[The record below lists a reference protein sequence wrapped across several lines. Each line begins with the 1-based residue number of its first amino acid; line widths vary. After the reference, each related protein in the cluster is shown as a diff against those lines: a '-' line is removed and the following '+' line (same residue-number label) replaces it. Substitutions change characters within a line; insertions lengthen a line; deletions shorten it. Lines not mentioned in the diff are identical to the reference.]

1 MNAPDLAVRKEV
13 VVARNVEDTFRIFT
27 EELGEWWPLDSTYS
41 VLQGEAVTA
50 VMEPKEGGRIYEL
63 TADGRESDWGTVLEF
78 DPPNGL
84 TMQWHPGYGVE
95 TATTVVVKFEAI
107 REDKT
112 RLVLVHSGW
121 EVHGPDAEP
130 MAGGY
135 ATGWDFVLGCLLEHV
150 GT

>member
-13 VVARNVEDTFRIFT
+13 VVTRNVEDTFRIFT

-63 TADGRESDWGTVLEF
+63 TADGREGDWGTVLEF

-84 TMQWHPGYGVE
+84 TMQWHPGYGDDGRGQ
-95 TATTVVVKFEAI
+95 I
-107 REDKT
+107 RSDRGGQDPT
-112 RLVLVHSGW
+112 R
-121 EVHGPDAEP
+121 
-130 MAGGY
+130 AG
-135 ATGWDFVLGCLLEHV
+135 ALRV
-150 GT
+150 GSAWS